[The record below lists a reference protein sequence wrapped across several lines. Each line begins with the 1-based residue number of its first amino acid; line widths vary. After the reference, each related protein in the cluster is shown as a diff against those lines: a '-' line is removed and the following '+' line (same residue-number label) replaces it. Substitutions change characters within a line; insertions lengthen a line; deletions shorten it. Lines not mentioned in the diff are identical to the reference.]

1 MAVTEG
7 LPIGLGIKKSIQA
20 LLRSSNQEGDSVGR
34 TKQRGFTLIELMVV
48 VAIVAILAAIAYP
61 SYQQYVIRGNRAAAQ
76 AQMMDIANRQQQYLL
91 ANRTFATKTQLEAS
105 GYALPTEVIGKY
117 TYDITVGSGSVPS
130 FTITFTATGSQ
141 ASDGNLTLDNEGE
154 KTPSGK
160 W

>member
-1 MAVTEG
+1 MAVAEG
-7 LPIGLGIKKSIQA
+7 IPTTVGVMKSNQA
-20 LLRSSNQEGDSVGR
+20 FLRSSNQAGDAVGAK
-34 TKQRGFTLIELMVV
+34 KQLGFTLMELMIA
-48 VAIVAILAAIAYP
+48 VAIVGILAAIAYP

-91 ANRTFATKTQLEAS
+91 ANRTYATKTQLEAS
-105 GYALPTEVIGKY
+105 GYGLPTEVVGKY
-117 TYDITVGSGSVPS
+117 TYDITLGSGSVPS

-141 ASDGNLTLDNEGE
+141 ASDGNLTLDNEGK